1 MATKKQRQPKAPK
14 LKLVNRSPVG
24 LTEAQQKELSDLY
37 RPLMRLGDW
46 SAALGDKEKM
56 LRLAMDRY
64 LYLYIATLCYDASL
78 DTMTV
83 RRRRETATRRQIFKE
98 MGKLCQRE
106 FSPDDLVKELSR
118 TAPVPAYAV
127 DAIRRD
133 YLRLTVH

>member
-24 LTEAQQKELSDLY
+24 LTEAQQKELSELY
-37 RPLMRLGDW
+37 RPLMRLGGG
-46 SAALGDKEKM
+46 SAALRDKEKM
-56 LRLAMDRY
+56 LRLCLDRF
-64 LYLYIATLCYDASL
+64 LYIYIAMLCHDARL
-78 DTMTV
+78 DTLSV
-83 RRRRETATRRQIFKE
+83 RRRREIATRRRIFKE
-98 MGKLCQRE
+98 MGNLCKRD

-133 YLRLTVH
+133 YLRITV